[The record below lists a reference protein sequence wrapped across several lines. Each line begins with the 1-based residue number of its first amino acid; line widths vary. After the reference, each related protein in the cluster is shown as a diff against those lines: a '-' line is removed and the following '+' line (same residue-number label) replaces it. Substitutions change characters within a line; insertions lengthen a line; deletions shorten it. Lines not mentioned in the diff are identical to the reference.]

1 MSAQIKV
8 DYLIIDPQYDFH
20 DVPDE
25 FKAVR
30 SIINGNSIERIEP
43 ALPVTGAW
51 DDAQRIAAFISRVGS
66 GLRSIN
72 VTMDSHAQYD
82 IGHNMFWL
90 NAKNENPS
98 PFTPISVQD
107 IENKVWFP
115 VDSSKYSKVL
125 TYAKA
130 LEAGGLY
137 TIFIWPDHCLMGTV
151 GWNVVTPIMDQMLK
165 WEKDVVGRV
174 DFFGKGQNPYTEHY
188 GAYEAEVP
196 EDNDETT
203 RLNEDLLRVT
213 ADSDW
218 VLVSGQALSH
228 CVNRTATQLADH
240 FGEENVKK
248 MVLLEDT
255 SSSVTGFEKDG
266 QEFIK
271 RMVARG
277 MKVCKSTDIKFNGTN
292 IIMPF

>member
-1 MSAQIKV
+1 MNTTKNI
-8 DYLIIDPQYDFH
+8 DYLVIDPQYDFH
-20 DVPDE
+20 DIPDE

-30 SIINGNSIERIEP
+30 TLEGLKTELIEP
-43 ALPVTGAW
+43 ALPVAGAW
-51 DDAQRIAAFISRVGS
+51 EDAQRVAEFIKRVGR

-82 IGHNMFWL
+82 IGHSMFWV
-90 NAKNENPS
+90 NGKNQNPD

-107 IENKVWFP
+107 IENKVWTP
-115 VDSSKYSKVL
+115 VDTSKYSKVL
-125 TYAKA
+125 AYAKA

-137 TIFIWPDHCLMGTV
+137 QIFIWPNHCLMGTV
-151 GWNVVTPIMDQMLK
+151 GWNVVTPIMDQMLQ
-165 WEKDVVGRV
+165 WEKDVIGRI

-196 EDNDETT
+196 EDDDETT

-218 VLVSGQALSH
+218 IFVSGQALSH
-228 CVNRTATQLADH
+228 CVNRTVTQLADN
-240 FGEENVKK
+240 FGEENIQK

-255 SSSVTGFEKDG
+255 SSSVSGFEDSG
-266 QEFIK
+266 NEFVT
-271 RMVARG
+271 RMVGRG
-277 MKVCKSTDIKFNGTN
+277 MKICKTTDIEFRNGK

>member
-1 MSAQIKV
+1 MNAQVKV
-8 DYLIIDPQYDFH
+8 DYLVIDPQYDFH
-20 DVPDE
+20 DIPE
-25 FKAVR
+25 AFKAVR
-30 SIINGNSIERIEP
+30 SILGQTIERIEP
-43 ALPVTGAW
+43 TLPVAGAW
-51 DDAQRIAAFISRVGS
+51 DDAQRVAAFIERVGT

-82 IGHNMFWL
+82 IGHGLFWK
-90 NAKNENPS
+90 NAVGENPA
-98 PFTPISVQD
+98 PFTAISVSD
-107 IENKVWFP
+107 IENKVWMP
-115 VDSSKYSKVL
+115 VDGSKYSKVL
-125 TYAKA
+125 AYAKA

-137 TIFIWPDHCLMGTV
+137 QIFIWPDHCLMGTV

-165 WEKDVVGRV
+165 WERQVIGRV

-196 EDNDETT
+196 EDDDETT

-228 CVNRTATQLADH
+228 CVNRTVTQLADN
-240 FGEENVKK
+240 FGEENIKK

-255 SSSVTGFEKDG
+255 SSSVPGFENAG
-266 QEFIK
+266 TEFVE

-277 MKVCKSTDIKFNGTN
+277 MKVCKTTDIEIRGGQ